1 MSFDADRWSPA
12 QLPLAARAA
21 VAALGVLAM
30 WVGVVVAQ
38 QHAPIDLTV
47 VLLVLL
53 AVVLGLALVTGPVLG
68 IVTGLVAVVLVNW
81 YLVPPFGTFE
91 VASPDN
97 VVALVVFALVTGVV
111 SVLVEL
117 NARIRARASRSQDRA
132 GLIADLVAK
141 GDDADPEL
149 SLERVRQAL
158 ELDRLSLVRGN
169 GPARE
174 VLATVGAGP
183 DANSDTATL
192 TVAVPGGYRLLGIGP
207 ERIAEEPGFV
217 ESLAAAAVRSYES
230 DRMETEQQRAEQ
242 LTAVDSA
249 RTALLASVGHD
260 LRTPLSGL
268 RLAVDALKDP
278 GSHLD
283 EQTRHALLD
292 TVDDSTSRLS
302 ELITNLLDMSR
313 LEAGVL
319 AATLGPTAVDAV
331 VAAALIA
338 GPSYAELVRV
348 DVDESLP
355 IVLADPAL
363 LERVVENIVS
373 NAVRHAGPTS
383 QQPVDVSAYPTED
396 SVVVDVVDHGPG
408 LGERVPS
415 DGLGALR
422 ASGRADRST
431 GLGLEIVRRFCAAMD
446 VDVAFLSTDGGGLT
460 VRITLP
466 IAGASR

>member
-1 MSFDADRWSPA
+1 
-12 QLPLAARAA
+12 
-21 VAALGVLAM
+21 
-30 WVGVVVAQ
+30 
-38 QHAPIDLTV
+38 
-47 VLLVLL
+47 
-53 AVVLGLALVTGPVLG
+53 
-68 IVTGLVAVVLVNW
+68 
-81 YLVPPFGTFE
+81 
-91 VASPDN
+91 
-97 VVALVVFALVTGVV
+97 
-111 SVLVEL
+111 
-117 NARIRARASRSQDRA
+117 
-132 GLIADLVAK
+132 
-141 GDDADPEL
+141 
-149 SLERVRQAL
+149 
-158 ELDRLSLVRGN
+158 VRGN
-169 GPARE
+169 GPARV
-174 VLATVGAGP
+174 VLATVGTGP

-268 RLAVDALKDP
+268 RLAVDALKDS

-283 EQTRHALLD
+283 EQTRRDLLD
-292 TVDDSTSRLS
+292 TVDDSTTRLS

-319 AATLGPTAVDAV
+319 AATVEPTAIDAV

-338 GPSYAELVRV
+338 GPSYAQLVRV

-355 IVLADPAL
+355 LVLADPAL
-363 LERVVENIVS
+363 LERVIENIVS
-373 NAVRHAGPTS
+373 NAVRYAGPTS
-383 QQPVDVSAYPTED
+383 QQPVDVSAYPTGD

-408 LGERVPS
+408 LGERVAR

-446 VDVAFLSTDGGGLT
+446 VGVAFLSTDGGGLT

>member
-1 MSFDADRWSPA
+1 VSFDADRWSPV

-21 VAALGVLAM
+21 VATAGVVAM
-30 WVGVVVAQ
+30 WVGVVVTQ

-68 IVTGLVAVVLVNW
+68 IVTSLVAVVLVNW

-91 VASPDN
+91 VASTDN
-97 VVALVVFALVTGVV
+97 LVALIVFALVTGVV

-117 NARIRARASRSQDRA
+117 NARILGRAARSQERA

-141 GDDADPEL
+141 GEAADPEL
-149 SLERVRQAL
+149 SLERVRHAL

-169 GPARE
+169 GPARV
-174 VLATVGAGP
+174 VLATVGTGP

-268 RLAVDALKDP
+268 RLAVDALKDS

-283 EQTRHALLD
+283 EQTRRDLLD
-292 TVDDSTSRLS
+292 TVDDSTTRLS

-319 AATLGPTAVDAV
+319 AATVEPTAIDAV

-338 GPSYAELVRV
+338 GPSYAQLVRV

-355 IVLADPAL
+355 LVLADPAL
-363 LERVVENIVS
+363 LERVIENIVS
-373 NAVRHAGPTS
+373 NAVRYAGPTS
-383 QQPVDVSAYPTED
+383 QQPVDVSAYPTGD

-408 LGERVPS
+408 LGERVAR

-446 VDVAFLSTDGGGLT
+446 VGVAFLSTDGGGLT